1 MDESDLI
8 FPEIN
13 NEFNYNPYEH
23 VSPNIIFEPT
33 PVRSYK
39 QPSYE
44 SPPSYAVQEQQQ
56 RAARRAQLQKSA
68 HESFQFQ
75 MNDARARAENHF
87 NNRTPFVDAQTFIQ
101 QNPSLKFHGKILE
114 NGLVEYHPYI
124 PINQNGQGLD
134 YGAFKSNRQDPHL
147 QHIVKAADEKALQE
161 IASSIKL
168 WLPMAHV
175 AFESYKD
182 IYDEQAASLNEK
194 YSDLAKDFGNY
205 TFKPS
210 VLYTMFK
217 YQISPWE
224 AVDALNYGNAKM
236 SQSYNPFL
244 RIYTNESKTI
254 HVLLNINS
262 TNKSD
267 VLAVARDDDPLQ
279 EYPEGEEKRTFNA
292 RKEKETA
299 EIERTRKIAWAQEQK
314 EFDARKF
321 QDCVNRVQKFSP
333 ELREELASFDDD
345 PLNKSIY
352 EFNREHGKHS
362 LFVQGSLLYPS
373 ALKFLIEHNM
383 QPWVVQEIIARSE
396 KKPWIH
402 NPKLIVAVNDEK
414 DTTILMSEWFRQV
427 ITIFKGA
434 DLGREL
440 NTIKPEPVATKE
452 PQIAEAHKQTKEQA
466 INDVQRIAHKLGSFS
481 EQTLCELSENYL
493 NDLQNPT
500 PSEWTAPKDLE
511 SSENL
516 TFNGW
521 NFLPPALFGMMVC
534 NVTPYMATSA
544 IESALCTAGSASTVV
559 ATTLAPAIT
568 INPTLACVALA
579 GTGALVIYDNA
590 EKIITRVLRATK
602 VLESAITGCMSLV
615 SACVDALLQPKYF
628 SHGSA
633 YEELAYLKYILIQAQ
648 ERDAQATTK
657 GLSREAEPQPQPEP
671 KTERKP
677 NPTAEPEPEPAPPEP
692 QPSPP
697 VPVKSNPPSKTGPII
712 ETTFEEHPSGG
723 RPPPEPPKDDL
734 AKAAASAFGFAS
746 FFFNKAFEL
755 QTISTALSN
764 SAQTPTVATP
774 APVVR
779 DLTPTN
785 LYRLDE
791 NIKDRN
797 HIVNGSLNHDHQ
809 MQLVVPDKNWPEIRK
824 IVQEIMETGK
834 EGVFHKNYK
843 MKYAYVNNYP
853 VVVKYRFST
862 KNENAISGIFV
873 PQKDLIDQFIPKD
886 DIRWPS

>member
-13 NEFNYNPYEH
+13 NEFNYKPYEH

-33 PVRSYK
+33 PVRSYEH
-39 QPSYE
+39 PSYE
-44 SPPSYAVQEQQQ
+44 SPPSYAVQQQQQ
-56 RAARRAQLQKSA
+56 RAARRAQLQKAA

-75 MNDARARAENHF
+75 MNDARARADNYF

-101 QNPSLKFHGKILE
+101 QNPSLKFHGKIIE

-124 PINQNGQGLD
+124 VINQNGQCFD

-161 IASSIKL
+161 IATSIKS
-168 WLPMAHV
+168 WLPNTHV
-175 AFESYKD
+175 SFESHKD
-182 IYDEQAASLNEK
+182 IYDEKAASLNEK

-262 TNKSD
+262 TRKSD
-267 VLAVARDDDPLQ
+267 VVAVARDGDPLQ

-314 EFDARKF
+314 KFDVQKF
-321 QDCVNRVQKFSP
+321 QDCLNRVQKFSP
-333 ELREELASFDDD
+333 ELREGLTSFDDD

-352 EFNREHGKHS
+352 EFNREHGKRS

-373 ALKFLIEHNM
+373 ALNFLVEHNM
-383 QPWVVQEIIARSE
+383 QPWIVQEIIARSE

-434 DLGREL
+434 NLGREL
-440 NTIKPEPVATKE
+440 NTIKPEPVPTKE
-452 PQIAEAHKQTKEQA
+452 PYIAEALKKQTQEQA
-466 INDVQRIAHKLGSFS
+466 ISDVQRIEQKLNSFS
-481 EQTLCELSENYL
+481 EQTLYEFSENYL
-493 NDLQNPT
+493 NDQENPS
-500 PSEWTAPKDLE
+500 PSEWIAPKNLE

-521 NFLPPALFGMMVC
+521 NFLPLALFGMMVC

-544 IESALCTAGSASTVV
+544 IESALCTAASASTVV
-559 ATTLAPAIT
+559 ATTLAPAAIT
-568 INPTLACVALA
+568 ISPALACVALA

-615 SACVDALLQPKYF
+615 SACVDVLLQPKYF

-633 YEELAYLKYILIQAQ
+633 YEELAYLKYILMQAQ
-648 ERDAQATTK
+648 ERDAQARK
-657 GLSREAEPQPQPEP
+657 EAETKQNEPSRSGGGPGDPKKPDDEEDNPNDKDSIDKQLERERAKPETP
-671 KTERKP
+671 EDRRVIENEKKHFNEKPNRSLQKSHKSLRDQVRKHIEKLRQYKKDPDSMDNQNFLKNAKNPIERAERITERIDSLR
-677 NPTAEPEPEPAPPEP
+677 NQIRYHT
-692 QPSPP
+692 
-697 VPVKSNPPSKTGPII
+697 N
-712 ETTFEEHPSGG
+712 
-723 RPPPEPPKDDL
+723 
-734 AKAAASAFGFAS
+734 
-746 FFFNKAFEL
+746 
-755 QTISTALSN
+755 QT
-764 SAQTPTVATP
+764 
-774 APVVR
+774 
-779 DLTPTN
+779 
-785 LYRLDE
+785 
-791 NIKDRN
+791 K
-797 HIVNGSLNHDHQ
+797 
-809 MQLVVPDKNWPEIRK
+809 
-824 IVQEIMETGK
+824 
-834 EGVFHKNYK
+834 
-843 MKYAYVNNYP
+843 
-853 VVVKYRFST
+853 
-862 KNENAISGIFV
+862 AISELLKERGIEIC
-873 PQKDLIDQFIPKD
+873 L
-886 DIRWPS
+886 